1 LPDSL
6 GFSWAVD
13 RLNIQGIDSP
23 PHEVVDKYS
32 HLISSGMQVFKIIDY
47 LIEAENFF
55 IVGHSSPLRP
65 MGGGGGGGPF
75 GRSVGGSIWS
85 FMISYAT
92 SSVGAHSRQRHFNT
106 PRPA

>member
-55 IVGHSSPLRP
+55 IVGHSSPLLP
-65 MGGGGGGGPF
+65 AGGGGGGPF
-75 GRSVGGSIWS
+75 GRFVGGSVWS
-85 FMISYAT
+85 FTISYAT
-92 SSVGAHSRQRHFNT
+92 SSVGAHSRQICFNR